1 GFLIPQGTIIPPR
14 IERRTR
20 WHRPT
25 EFSSVYRTEDSD
37 DCSFLLLLLYNLS
50 HMKLLAFALLSI
62 ALQVFSAST
71 GKAPAARGD
80 SVQPGDSAQNIDATD
95 RAQNSETPT
104 DRGETLVAQNSAP
117 SLDSTSN
124 SGNRAGE
131 PTQTVKVSD
140 LPPLSIAKDWSDR
153 AYWLF
158 TFFLAV
164 IGGLQVFLLWGN
176 LRAIVRQANQMEHQ
190 TGILEKSVALAEKNA
205 ETARQNI
212 EMFISRERAH
222 LRVEVMPLEW
232 PLQPGPAILRY
243 KVTLYGATEA
253 YLTSSCARAEIM
265 DSLEPPDDA
274 KWWPAMSIPQVISP
288 NNRVVEAVVHG
299 IFPRMDLEPPDIEA
313 IDAGKKFIHFRGFIR
328 YEDVFGTERSTRFL
342 RVWEVSNVRNPDGT
356 RSARWSKRGSPK
368 DNSET

>member
-1 GFLIPQGTIIPPR
+1 MPPLR
-14 IERRTR
+14 GSKIRERALDAGLKGPLYPETL
-20 WHRPT
+20 HENASRPA
-25 EFSSVYRTEDSD
+25 EDSD
-37 DCSFLLLLLYNLS
+37 GCSFLPFLLYNLS
-50 HMKLLAFALLSI
+50 HMKLLVFALLSF
-62 ALQVFSAST
+62 ALLVCA
-71 GKAPAARGD
+71 AP
-80 SVQPGDSAQNIDATD
+80 I
-95 RAQNSETPT
+95 
-104 DRGETLVAQNSAP
+104 LVAQSSAP
-117 SLDSTSN
+117 PLNSN
-124 SGNRAGE
+124 SGNRTGE

-158 TFFLAV
+158 TLILVAV
-164 IGGLQVFLLWGN
+164 GGLQAFLYWGS
-176 LRAIVRQANQMEHQ
+176 LRAIERQAIQMEHQ

-205 ETARQNI
+205 ETAKQNI

-274 KWWPAMSIPQVISP
+274 KWWPAMSIPQVIGP
-288 NNRVVEAVVHG
+288 NNRMVEGVVQG
-299 IFPRMDLEPPDIEA
+299 IFPKMDLQPPDIEA

-328 YEDVFGTERSTRFL
+328 YEDVFGAERSTRFL
-342 RVWEVSNVRNPDGT
+342 RVWELAKVRNPDGT
-356 RSARWSKRGSPK
+356 RSAHWSKRGSPK

>member
-1 GFLIPQGTIIPPR
+1 
-14 IERRTR
+14 
-20 WHRPT
+20 
-25 EFSSVYRTEDSD
+25 
-37 DCSFLLLLLYNLS
+37 
-50 HMKLLAFALLSI
+50 MKLLAFALLSI

>member
-1 GFLIPQGTIIPPR
+1 
-14 IERRTR
+14 
-20 WHRPT
+20 
-25 EFSSVYRTEDSD
+25 
-37 DCSFLLLLLYNLS
+37 
-50 HMKLLAFALLSI
+50 MKLLAFTLLSF
-62 ALQVFSAST
+62 ALQVCSAST
-71 GKAPAARGD
+71 GKATAAPGD
-80 SVQPGDSAQNIDATD
+80 SVQPGGPVQKISATY
-95 RAQNSETPT
+95 RAQNSGTGAN
-104 DRGETLVAQNSAP
+104 RGETLIAQNSAP
-117 SLDSTSN
+117 SLDSASKSQGTGGS
-124 SGNRAGE
+124 RADE

-158 TFFLAV
+158 TFFLAA

-176 LRAIVRQANQMEHQ
+176 LRAIERQANQMERQ
-190 TGILEKSVALAEKNA
+190 TGILEKSVALAEKSA

-232 PLQPGPAILRY
+232 PLPPGPAKLKY
-243 KVTLYGATEA
+243 KVTLHGATEA
-253 YLTSSCARAEIM
+253 YVTSSCARAEIM

-274 KWWPAMSIPQVISP
+274 KWWPAMSIPQVIGP
-288 NNRVVEAVVHG
+288 NNRVVEAAVQG
-299 IFPRMDLEPPDIEA
+299 IFPKMDLEQPDIDA

-328 YEDVFGTERSTRFL
+328 YEDVFGTERSTRFR

-356 RSARWSKRGSPK
+356 RSAHWGKRGSPK

>member
-1 GFLIPQGTIIPPR
+1 
-14 IERRTR
+14 
-20 WHRPT
+20 
-25 EFSSVYRTEDSD
+25 
-37 DCSFLLLLLYNLS
+37 LLYNLLR
-50 HMKLLAFALLSI
+50 MKLLAFALLSF
-62 ALQVFSAST
+62 ALQVSSAST
-71 GKAPAARGD
+71 GKAPAAPGD
-80 SVQPGDSAQNIDATD
+80 SVQPGGAVQKISATYRD
-95 RAQNSETPT
+95 QNSGTRAN
-104 DRGETLVAQNSAP
+104 RGETLVAQSSAP
-117 SLDSTSN
+117 SFESTSKSQTADT

-158 TFFLAV
+158 TLFLAV

-176 LRAIVRQANQMEHQ
+176 LRAIERQAIQMERQ
-190 TGILEKSVALAEKNA
+190 TGILEKSVALAEKSA

-212 EMFISRERAH
+212 EMFVSRERAH

-232 PLQPGPAILRY
+232 PLQPGPANLKY

-253 YLTSSCARAEIM
+253 YIASSCARAEIM

-274 KWWPAMSIPQVISP
+274 KWWPAMSIPPVIGP
-288 NNRVVEAVVHG
+288 NNRVVEAVVQG
-299 IFPRMDLEPPDIEA
+299 IFPKMDLEQPDIEA
-313 IDAGKKFIHFRGFIR
+313 IDAGKKFIHFRGFVR
-328 YEDVFGTERSTRFL
+328 YEDVFGTERSTRFR

-356 RSARWSKRGSPK
+356 RSAHWGKRGSPK